1 VDSRQIN
8 TKSFFNQPKKG
19 LFSIARPAVN
29 KYFFTVFQLF
39 FRRRSIVNIVV
50 CIKQVPGT
58 TQVRINPETGTL
70 IRDGV
75 EAIVNPF
82 DEYAIE
88 EALRIKERV
97 PGTIVKV
104 ITMGPPQ
111 AETVLRSA
119 IAMGADEGYLV
130 TDRAFAGSD
139 TWATSYTLARGIK
152 ALGETHLVICGKQAI
167 DGDTAQVGPGV
178 SEMLGIP
185 FVSWVRKVEEITV
198 QSIKVER
205 LMEEGYDVVE
215 MPLPGLIT
223 VIKEINTPRLASLK
237 GKMRAKSAK
246 IVTFDAKTLAAEKEK
261 IGLTGSPT
269 QVLRSFV
276 PERKSGG
283 EKISGELPQLVE
295 KIVSTVLELNVI
307 K

>member
-1 VDSRQIN
+1 M
-8 TKSFFNQPKKG
+8 
-19 LFSIARPAVN
+19 
-29 KYFFTVFQLF
+29 
-39 FRRRSIVNIVV
+39 NIVV

-58 TQVRINPETGTL
+58 TKVRINPDTGTL

-75 EAIVNPF
+75 EAVVNPF

-88 EALRIKERV
+88 EALRLKEKV
-97 PGTIVKV
+97 GGVVKV

-111 AETVLRSA
+111 AEDVLRSA

-139 TWATSYTLARGIK
+139 TWATSYALSSSIKTLGSID
-152 ALGETHLVICGKQAI
+152 LIICGKQAI

-178 SEMLGIP
+178 AEMLGLP
-185 FVSWVRKVEEITV
+185 FVAWVRKVEEITSA
-198 QSIKVER
+198 SIRVER
-205 LMEEGYDVVE
+205 LMEDGYDVVE

-223 VIKEINTPRLASLK
+223 VVKEINTPRMASLK
-237 GKMRAKSAK
+237 GKMRAKKAEIITITTKSMT
-246 IVTFDAKTLAAEKEK
+246 VDPTLL
-261 IGLTGSPT
+261 GLNGSPT

-283 EKISGELPQLVE
+283 EKVTGEVPTLVE
-295 KIVSTVLELNVI
+295 KITSTILDLGII

>member
-1 VDSRQIN
+1 LFI
-8 TKSFFNQPKKG
+8 PEGG
-19 LFSIARPAVN
+19 LP
-29 KYFFTVFQLF
+29 
-39 FRRRSIVNIVV
+39 VNIVV

-75 EAIVNPF
+75 EAVVNPF

-88 EALRIKERV
+88 EALRIKEKV
-97 PGTIVKV
+97 GGTIKV

-111 AETVLRSA
+111 ADDVLRTA
-119 IAMGADEGYLV
+119 ISMGADEGFLV

-139 TWATSYTLARGIK
+139 TWATSYTLASAIK
-152 ALGETHLVICGKQAI
+152 ALGPYDLIICGKQAI

-178 SEMLGIP
+178 AEMLDIP
-185 FVSWVRKVEEITV
+185 FVAWVRKVEEITD
-198 QSIKVER
+198 KKMRVER
-205 LMEEGYDVVE
+205 MMEEGYDVVE

-223 VIKEINTPRLASLK
+223 VVKEINTPRLASLK
-237 GKMRAKSAK
+237 GKMRAKKAEIK
-246 IVTFDAKTLAAEKEK
+246 KLDAATLKSDASR
-261 IGLTGSPT
+261 IGLKGSPT

-283 EKISGELPQLVE
+283 EKFKGELPQMVE
-295 KIVSTVLELNVI
+295 KLKETILSLNVV

>member
-1 VDSRQIN
+1 
-8 TKSFFNQPKKG
+8 
-19 LFSIARPAVN
+19 
-29 KYFFTVFQLF
+29 
-39 FRRRSIVNIVV
+39 VNIVV

-58 TQVRINPETGTL
+58 TQVKINPETGTL

-75 EAIVNPF
+75 EAVVNPF

-88 EALRIKERV
+88 EALKIKDRV
-97 PGTIVKV
+97 GGVVKV

-111 AETVLRSA
+111 ADVALRSA

-139 TWATSYTLARGIK
+139 TWATSYTLSRAIM
-152 ALGETHLVICGKQAI
+152 ALGKVDLIICGKQAI

-178 SEMLGIP
+178 AEMLNVPYIA
-185 FVSWVRKVEEITV
+185 WVRKVEDISET
-198 QSIKVER
+198 SIRVER

-223 VIKEINTPRLASLK
+223 VVKEINTPRMASLR
-237 GKMRAKSAK
+237 GKMK
-246 IVTFDAKTLAAEKEK
+246 AKTAQITILTAASMPVDPAKL
-261 IGLTGSPT
+261 GLKGSPT
-269 QVLRSFV
+269 QVFRSFV
-276 PERKSGG
+276 PERKTGG
-283 EKISGELPQLVE
+283 EKISGEIPVLVE
-295 KIVSTVLELNVI
+295 KITSTIIDLGVI